1 MGRWQR
7 HIVSIR
13 CGDEEPTQLPFNGT
27 ISKKKPMPNKYSF
40 LLAAFAAFSASSAL
54 GCASP
59 VTAPLA
65 FERSNWRDVEEL
77 RTDYP
82 SNANIARRQDLKR
95 DGHGSLNIDLYT
107 LTIDAN
113 GQSASSLLR
122 ELRLNLD
129 RVIFAGTT
137 YAVAPLNEREEALWR
152 SQDPSGAVM
161 VFTLAGIDGVFP
173 LERGAVFVAC
183 STSHSFIFSTL
194 EMSPYGLHPVAG
206 NRAFGVRDNGD
217 GTLMIYTKAADRVVN
232 AGAFSALNAAL
243 REEIFSQGD
252 QVWRHMLTNLEDAYS
267 DRNPRD
273 HFIFS
278 ERVQF

>member
-1 MGRWQR
+1 MRITCLL
-7 HIVSIR
+7 H
-13 CGDEEPTQLPFNGT
+13 
-27 ISKKKPMPNKYSF
+27 
-40 LLAAFAAFSASSAL
+40 LAALAAFSASSAL
-54 GCASP
+54 GCALP

-65 FERSNWRDVEEL
+65 FERSNWRDVEAL
-77 RTDYP
+77 KTDHP
-82 SNANIARRQDLKR
+82 SNADIARRQDLER

-122 ELRLNLD
+122 EIRLNLNG
-129 RVIFAGTT
+129 VIFAGTT
-137 YAVAPLNEREEALWR
+137 YAVAPLNEREEALWS
-152 SQDPSGAVM
+152 SQNPGGAVM

-183 STSHSFIFSTL
+183 SAPESFVFSTL

-217 GTLMIYTKAADRVVN
+217 GSLMIYTKAADRIVN
-232 AGAFSALNAAL
+232 AGAFSALNATL
-243 REEIFSQGD
+243 REEIFDQGD
-252 QVWRHMLTNLEDAYS
+252 QVWRRMLSNLKNAYA

-273 HFIFS
+273 PFIFS
-278 ERVQF
+278 ERVQY